1 MMRNIYYSIIA
12 LVVINVGIDN
22 TSQTVPV
29 FAQELKSDIN
39 VIVIGNPTEIPYIE
53 RSMLPTGYSWVTKE
67 SKDTPLNF
75 TEKTDDPNALFV
87 LEDGVTDVPR
97 IMEWAKENKKKNIYF
112 FYDPPVIYPDG
123 ELPPSSPLED
133 FIGCTNKIANYIFD
147 PLKSINFSEISE
159 DMFNYL
165 VPPAYANNCQPRT
178 CTTGGNYPAGNCYG
192 VTWCDG
198 HPYDDNPNDGLCI
211 LVRKCLMY
219 ESKSCHAGCMHGHLQ
234 FNSIA
239 YDNYPN
245 SDAKSLPD
253 CMKFYNGANSHKQ
266 PVNLTIRVWSNTT
279 DLIPQTRCG
288 QEACGC
294 APGSPGATQC
304 GPSNCNVALPT
315 GTLTIVNK
323 TIHVAEPCER
333 NGWGITRHEML
344 HQYGYGHCHMD
355 KDLRKTSRCIDGKKG
370 GPCNLPSGQ
379 SNPPDHRYY

>member
-1 MMRNIYYSIIA
+1 MWNIYYSIIA

-39 VIVIGNPTEIPYIE
+39 VIVIGNPSEIPYNE
-53 RSMLPTGYSWVTKE
+53 KSMLPTGYSWVTKE

-75 TEKTDDPNALFV
+75 SGKADDPNALFV
-87 LEDGVTDVPR
+87 LEDGITDVPR
-97 IMEWAKENKKKNIYF
+97 IMEWAKENNKKNIYF

-123 ELPPSSPLED
+123 ELPPSTPLED
-133 FIGCTNKIANYIFD
+133 FAEYTNKATNYIFD
-147 PLKSINFSEISE
+147 PFKSINFSEISE
-159 DMFNYL
+159 VMFNFL
-165 VPPAYANNCQPRT
+165 IPPAYANNCQPRT
-178 CTTGGNYPAGNCYG
+178 CTTGHIHPAAECLG
-192 VTWCDG
+192 VA
-198 HPYDDNPNDGLCI
+198 YSNNLDDDPNDGRPI
-211 LVRKCLMY
+211 SVRKCFMY
-219 ESKSCHAGCMHGHLQ
+219 ESYSCHTDCMHAHLQ
-234 FNSIA
+234 INSIA
-239 YDNYPN
+239 WD
-245 SDAKSLPD
+245 DATSNVKALPD

-266 PVNLTIRVWSNTT
+266 PVNLTIRVWASTAALDHPN
-279 DLIPQTRCG
+279 RCG

-315 GTLTIVNK
+315 GTLTIYDK